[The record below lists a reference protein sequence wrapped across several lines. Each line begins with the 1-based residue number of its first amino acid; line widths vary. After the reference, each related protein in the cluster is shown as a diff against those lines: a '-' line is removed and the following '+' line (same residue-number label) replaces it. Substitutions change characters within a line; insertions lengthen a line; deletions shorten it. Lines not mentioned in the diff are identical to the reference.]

1 MYRVLFRYV
10 VDHRFGQQ
18 RHIAGGAEL
27 PRRVKA
33 VDGHKGGVGQPHLF
47 GVAVHQANES
57 VLAARYVVSNR
68 NAGVVTGLNDDPF
81 VQIFYG
87 NLHARLEEHHR

>member
-1 MYRVLFRYV
+1 M
-10 VDHRFGQQ
+10 
-18 RHIAGGAEL
+18 
-27 PRRVKA
+27 
-33 VDGHKGGVGQPHLF
+33 DGHKGGVGQPHFF